1 MLVRKYRSVED
12 MPQAALR
19 APLDPHNLKLACELS
34 AVAARLA
41 PGSFSPVQTE
51 IVVQDDHAWGF
62 AGVHGPFPRSRA
74 EPGIRRREFE
84 PIGAFPYRG

>member
-1 MLVRKYRSVED
+1 MPVRKYRSVED

-41 PGSFSPVQTE
+41 PGSFPPVQTE
-51 IVVQDDHAWGF
+51 IVV
-62 AGVHGPFPRSRA
+62 RTS
-74 EPGIRRREFE
+74 
-84 PIGAFPYRG
+84 AFNAATSAPVRTSIMIV